1 MKLIRIFRRDDM
13 QAKLQREFREQV
25 NRPAANDISNFNV
38 QFSEMRSLWMTR
50 LCTSLEEHTRM
61 MEQVETS
68 GKRVKDLNKTLEDK
82 KDQLDKFQKNA
93 KELKEARRQEIEN
106 LKQARGELKNDKIT
120 QENQLSIKCEAIK
133 ESSEKRHQERMRELA
148 QNIDELKAELK
159 MVQDMNSNAEKQLLQ
174 QYDGADKL
182 YTEAL
187 DQYDNDMR
195 EKNKDKEETLVDC
208 QE

>member
-106 LKQARGELKNDKIT
+106 LKQARSELKNDKIT

-133 ESSEKRHQERMRELA
+133 EASEKRHQERMRELA
-148 QNIDELKAELK
+148 QHIEELKAELK

-208 QE
+208 

>member
-1 MKLIRIFRRDDM
+1 M
-13 QAKLQREFREQV
+13 Q
-25 NRPAANDISNFNV
+25 
-38 QFSEMRSLWMTR
+38 
-50 LCTSLEEHTRM
+50 
-61 MEQVETS
+61 EQVETS

-148 QNIDELKAELK
+148 QNIEEYKAELK
-159 MVQDMNSNAEKQLLQ
+159 MVQDMNSNAEKQLL
-174 QYDGADKL
+174 
-182 YTEAL
+182 
-187 DQYDNDMR
+187 
-195 EKNKDKEETLVDC
+195 
-208 QE
+208 

>member
-1 MKLIRIFRRDDM
+1 
-13 QAKLQREFREQV
+13 
-25 NRPAANDISNFNV
+25 
-38 QFSEMRSLWMTR
+38 MTR
-50 LCTSLEEHTRM
+50 LCTSLEEHNRM
-61 MEQVETS
+61 QEQVETS

-148 QNIDELKAELK
+148 QNIEEYKAELK

-208 QE
+208 QEQEYEL

>member
-148 QNIDELKAELK
+148 QTIDELKAELK